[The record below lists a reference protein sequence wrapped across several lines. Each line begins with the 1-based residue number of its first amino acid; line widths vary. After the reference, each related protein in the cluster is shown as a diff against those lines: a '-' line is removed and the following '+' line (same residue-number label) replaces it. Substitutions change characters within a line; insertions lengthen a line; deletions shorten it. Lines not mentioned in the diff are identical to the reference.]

1 MASVVSRTS
10 RSRTYGPSPGSVGR
24 NAPSDIARLT
34 SDQAG
39 FTGYG
44 QVRITPE
51 AEQAMADQ
59 GMQTGGPFSPGRP
72 LQQFAPPGMDP
83 RAWDFM
89 TGYNIATRPRAQT
102 GRASFDTL
110 KGFIE
115 AWDVARLCINHI
127 QRDIRSMDWSIV
139 PKTGLEEDVAD
150 QVQQATQIM
159 SFPAGDSKPFDAWQ
173 WTFLEDVLRYDAG
186 TLFRRRTRAG
196 KVGALEVVSGTT
208 IAPEID
214 YWGREPQGDA
224 PAYVQYI
231 SGVPWQWLRSDA
243 LIYQPFAPQPESVY
257 GLPVAEWLML
267 TGNTDIRFQWHF
279 LLFFTEGTVP
289 EGFMEAPPDMSDP
302 ENIIKFQNAWDAFM
316 EGDQSQ
322 KHRIRWVPAGSKP
335 SFPTVKN
342 FDEKFPLYLTR
353 KVCGAFGIT
362 PNDIGITD
370 AVNKASSETQVDVQ
384 FRIGTMPLIR
394 HLQGIYTRYLQI
406 DRGLPVEF
414 QFDTGR
420 EKEDR
425 LDEARAWDFYV
436 RMGAASPDE
445 PREKVLG
452 LPVDVENPTPRFVVD
467 RTGLVPLLQIQ
478 SDSGKIDPATVAPLP
493 ERVQQ
498 VHAEGDVVSRAKDM
512 ADLAAQAPQPIGGGA
527 QPPGPAPKP
536 GAEKPPAPPAGS
548 TANGTPVQKA
558 SAIVAAGLL
567 VKSRHSGR
575 VLMIQRGHHDTGAPS
590 DPSRDLAAGKWEFPG
605 GRLEPGEEPLEAA
618 KREWTEEVG
627 CPVPAGQLA
636 ASWTAPSGIY
646 QGFVWLVEHEHD
658 VPINLDPD
666 RRGVFNPDDPDG
678 DKVEVVA
685 WWDPRELPNLPSLR
699 DECFYADWPAIL
711 AAGNGEP
718 SPPVQAG
725 KPGRGALRKAR
736 RREVAAA
743 GLPFVKAAESPLA
756 SRPLHEPISR
766 AEDHYA
772 DQIRRALLA
781 ALDVDR
787 AASWRGGQITKS
799 VGSDLY
805 DAALAFLRGLGL
817 RLDGLRAALK
827 ALYEDGWQLGR
838 GSGEQAAQD
847 AGFDIPEPTG
857 TIDWSSWTPGN
868 AAAAEQAAGLVDLLR
883 QADAVIRGIDDGTME
898 RLARALS
905 DGAAS
910 GDSVD
915 AIARGLRDVLGDFSR
930 AEAIVNTELNRA
942 VSAGSLDTYRLNGI
956 PGKGWLVFNPCPICA
971 KNDGVVVRLNEPF
984 PSGDQ
989 MPPAHPHCRCSLTPE
1004 RLEAT

>member
-10 RSRTYGPSPGSVGR
+10 RSRTYGPSPASVGR

-34 SDQAG
+34 SGQGG

-44 QVRITPE
+44 QVQITPE
-51 AEQAMADQ
+51 VEQAMADQ

-72 LQQFAPPGMDP
+72 LQQFAPAGMDP

-102 GRASFDTL
+102 GRASFETL

-115 AWDVARLCINHI
+115 AWDVLRLAINHI

-139 PKTGLEEDVAD
+139 PKSGLEEDVAD
-150 QVQQATQIM
+150 QVQQATRIM
-159 SFPAGDSKPFDAWQ
+159 EFPAGDSKPFDAWQ
-173 WTFLEDVLRYDAG
+173 WAYLEDVLRYDAG
-186 TLFRRRTRAG
+186 CLYRRRNRAG
-196 KVGALEVVSGTT
+196 EVKALEYVSGTT

-214 YWGREPQGDA
+214 YFGREPQGDA

-231 SGVPWQWLRSDA
+231 SGIPWLWLRNDA

-279 LLFFTEGTVP
+279 LTWFTAGTVP

-316 EGDQSQ
+316 EGDADK
-322 KHRIRWVPAGSKP
+322 KHQIRWVPAGAKP
-335 SFPTVKN
+335 TFPAIKN
-342 FDEKFPLYLTR
+342 FDEKFPLYLMR
-353 KVCGAFGIT
+353 KVCAATGIT
-362 PNDIGITD
+362 PNDLGFTD
-370 AVNKASSETQVDVQ
+370 AVNKASADTQTDVQ
-384 FRIGTMPLIR
+384 FRIGTMPLVR
-394 HLQGIYTRYLQI
+394 HLTGIYTRYLQL

-425 LDEARAWDFYV
+425 LQEAQAWDLYI
-436 RMGAASPDE
+436 RNGTASVDDC
-445 PREKVLG
+445 REQVLG
-452 LPVDVENPTPRFVVD
+452 LPIDRENPVPRVMVT
-467 RTGLVPLLQIQ
+467 RTGVVPLIQIMA
-478 SDSGKIDPATVAPLP
+478 DSGEIDPATASPLPDRVGDVHEDGDIVARTVEAPPPPVAPAPAPASGKL
-493 ERVQQ
+493 
-498 VHAEGDVVSRAKDM
+498 
-512 ADLAAQAPQPIGGGA
+512 PQPIQGDP
-527 QPPGPAPKP
+527 QPI
-536 GAEKPPAPPAGS
+536 AEPKPPAGAPPVAK
-548 TANGTPVQKA
+548 QL
-558 SAIVAAGLL
+558 AIVAAGLL
-567 VKSRHSGR
+567 VKSQHSGR
-575 VLMIQRGHHDTGAPS
+575 VLMIQRGHHDTGTPS

-627 CPVPAGQLA
+627 CSVPPGQLA

-646 QGFVWLVEHEHD
+646 QGFVWLVDHEHD

-699 DECFYADWPAIL
+699 DECFYADWQAIFS
-711 AAGNGEP
+711 AGNGEP
-718 SPPVQAG
+718 PPPVQAG

-743 GLPFVKAAESPLA
+743 GLPFAKAAEP
-756 SRPLHEPISR
+756 PLHDQVLQAEQHHAELIRQALADGLDPR
-766 AEDHYA
+766 ALAA
-772 DQIRRALLA
+772 DWLARQPVRKASGASVSADLLA
-781 ALDVDR
+781 A
-787 AASWRGGQITKS
+787 
-799 VGSDLY
+799 
-805 DAALAFLRGLGL
+805 ALSHIRSLGL
-817 RLDGLRAALK
+817 NLSRLGPILRAI
-827 ALYEDGWQLGR
+827 YTDGWQIGIGRALKQLLGR
-838 GSGEQAAQD
+838 DLPADSNDPASG
-847 AGFDIPEPTG
+847 
-857 TIDWSSWTPGN
+857 IDWSAWKPGN
-868 AAAAEQAAGLVDLLR
+868 AAAAAQAARLAELLQ
-883 QADAVIRGIDDGTME
+883 QADVVLQGITDTALE
-898 RLARALS
+898 RIAGILAQ
-905 DGAAS
+905 GAAA

-915 AIARGLRDVLGDFSR
+915 AIARALRDVLDDPSHAFTI
-930 AEAIVNTELNRA
+930 AQTELARA
-942 VSAGSLDTYRLNGI
+942 TSAASLDTYRFNGI
-956 PGKGWLVFNPCPICA
+956 AGKGWLVFNPCPICA
-971 KNDGVVVRLNEPF
+971 PNAGVVVRLNEPF

-989 MPPAHPHCRCSLTPE
+989 MPPVHPHCRCSLVPE